1 MPTDLSPSPKLQF
14 FSSSGELLVGGKLYS
29 YQAGTTTPLATYT
42 DSTGTTANTN
52 PIILDVRGEANVWL
66 GTSAYKFVL
75 KDSNDVSIWTVDN
88 ITSAQGLANAVQ
100 TNLTNYINSVAASS
114 GSSLVGFLQSGAN
127 AVARTVQSKNREVV
141 NVKDF
146 GAVGDGVVD
155 DTVAIQ
161 SAINQVSVR
170 GGGEVIFDMGRYL
183 ITSRLTANTGVL
195 LNGLV
200 RTDISSN
207 TNGSGIAA
215 AKPIIIWGGVA
226 NETMYR
232 IQPAN
237 VGDCVWGGGAV
248 NIEWD
253 GATLA
258 ACAVWLDNTKYAT
271 FNGKVRN
278 VQYAGVIVDSTSGS
292 VSNFSM
298 KNNIESLEFIWGVAV
313 PCQPANGLLLD
324 GNGAVGTIPST
335 QQFIGNVSGL
345 VYNGALVQIAA
356 TDNSQFQSVHGVV
369 QAGGSGCSMK
379 ILNVGA
385 QPSNHTLINYCVGP
399 IKQDNGVIGTMLLD
413 YNSEGGGISQLAG
426 SSTWDGDLIDYVTGD
441 RYLSHKWALR
451 DKISVKAGDFV
462 ADSGMSIVAFGLQWN
477 GPAYSASADQ
487 KASCIIP
494 SPYWLNNGSI
504 ESIEVLVGSNGTS
517 AGNYV
522 ITVSLSTGTSS
533 AIVITPEK
541 TETQT
546 LAAGAQYTPTTY
558 TFTFGGSPL
567 SFTKYDNIFLQITR
581 LGSNASDTNTDPM
594 ILLGA
599 RIMYV
604 GTGPNSVG
612 SGTYY
617 IPAWN

>member
-1 MPTDLSPSPKLQF
+1 MPTDLSPNPKLQF
-14 FSSSGELLVGGKLYS
+14 FSSSGELLVGGKLYT

-42 DSTGTTANTN
+42 DSTGTTSNTN

-127 AVARTVQSKNREVV
+127 AVARTVQAKNRDIV

-146 GAVGDGVVD
+146 GAVGNGVAD
-155 DTVAIQ
+155 DTAAIQ
-161 SAINQVSVR
+161 AAINEVASR
-170 GGGEVIFDMGRYL
+170 GGGEVVFNMGKYL
-183 ITSRLTANTGVL
+183 ITSGLTARVGVL
-195 LNGLV
+195 LNGIV
-200 RTDISSN
+200 RTDVSSN
-207 TNGSGIAA
+207 TNGSGLVA
-215 AKPIIIWGGVA
+215 AKPIIVWGGA
-226 NETMYR
+226 ADGTMYR
-232 IQPAN
+232 IYPQTA
-237 VGDCVWGGGAV
+237 GDCVWGGGAT
-248 NIEWD
+248 NLEWD
-253 GATLA
+253 GGTLA
-258 ACAVWLDNTKYAT
+258 AAGVWLDNTKYAT

-278 VQYAGVIVDSTSGS
+278 VRYAGVIVDSTSGS
-292 VSNFSM
+292 PTNFSM
-298 KNNIESLEFIWGVAV
+298 KNQIESLEFIWGVA
-313 PCQPANGLLLD
+313 PACQPAIGLLLS
-324 GNGAVGTIPST
+324 GNGATGTVPST
-335 QQFIGNVSGL
+335 QQYIGDLSGL
-345 VYNGALVQIAA
+345 VYNGALAQVAA
-356 TDNSQFQSVHGVV
+356 TDNAQFQSIHGVV
-369 QAGGSGCSMK
+369 QTGGTGCSLK
-379 ILNVGA
+379 LLNTGFQA
-385 QPSNHTLINYCVGP
+385 ANHTFVAYCVGP

-413 YNSEGGGISQLAG
+413 YNSEGGGIAQLAG

-504 ESIEVLVGSNGTS
+504 QSIEVLVGSNGTS

-604 GTGPNSVG
+604 GTGPDSVG